1 MASTALRASAPTMMA
16 RSPKPRTPVTTPAT
30 SLPRRAP
37 GPPSTRSAQQQQRR
51 RRQRLPSAPSRGS
64 AVVPAALRNIDPPE
78 ALLFDC
84 DGVLLESEAV
94 GHRESFNAAFK
105 EEEALK
111 PDAHEWSEEEYGR
124 WLKIG
129 GGKERMDAYFR
140 SVEATQNPY
149 RTLKAEGARRELL
162 LRLHKRKTDL
172 FMERVESGAMPLRP
186 GVRRLVEEAIGRG
199 VKVAVCSTSNE
210 RAVTA
215 IVRHLLGP
223 EVFAAMPVFA
233 GDVVAR
239 KKPSPDVYLLAAER
253 LGVDPA
259 RCVVVEDSEIGLAA
273 GRAAGMRVVVTKSRY
288 TEDERFEGA
297 DAVFDCIGEKGDE
310 RFSLDD
316 LTTPGPLGDSS
327 SRAAV
332 LEEE

>member
-51 RRQRLPSAPSRGS
+51 RRQCLPSAPSRGS
-64 AVVPAALRNIDPPE
+64 AVVPAALRNIAPPE

-129 GGKERMDAYFR
+129 GGKERMTKCVACQVQTGSSASPLHGAGSSE
-140 SVEATQNPY
+140 SVI
-149 RTLKAEGARRELL
+149 LL
-162 LRLHKRKTDL
+162 
-172 FMERVESGAMPLRP
+172 SCG
-186 GVRRLVEEAIGRG
+186 
-199 VKVAVCSTSNE
+199 
-210 RAVTA
+210 
-215 IVRHLLGP
+215 
-223 EVFAAMPVFA
+223 
-233 GDVVAR
+233 
-239 KKPSPDVYLLAAER
+239 
-253 LGVDPA
+253 
-259 RCVVVEDSEIGLAA
+259 
-273 GRAAGMRVVVTKSRY
+273 
-288 TEDERFEGA
+288 
-297 DAVFDCIGEKGDE
+297 
-310 RFSLDD
+310 
-316 LTTPGPLGDSS
+316 
-327 SRAAV
+327 
-332 LEEE
+332 